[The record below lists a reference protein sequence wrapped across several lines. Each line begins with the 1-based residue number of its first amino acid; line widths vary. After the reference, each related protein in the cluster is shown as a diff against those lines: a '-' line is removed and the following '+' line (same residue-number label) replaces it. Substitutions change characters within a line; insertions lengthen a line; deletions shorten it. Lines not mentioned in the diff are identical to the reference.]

1 MKVNRKFL
9 RSAERLSLSAIAKD
23 SAAQKIVSAVTAI
36 GFVMQPVAAL
46 ASTIT
51 RTDGGPNVS
60 FNNGVADV
68 FAGKVVGDVAINK
81 FAEFKLD
88 ANNIAN
94 MYFVDS
100 ENKSAGNLVNFVNS
114 RIDINGTVNAIQQN
128 KKIGGNLF
136 FFSSDGMAVGKS
148 GVINAGALYVATPTK
163 TVFDDYKKLDT
174 EDNFNTII
182 KDEGFAKIPINASG
196 TISVLGKVNA
206 VNAVN
211 LRAAKIG
218 VGKNVSGEAFDNV
231 DAGATVTG
239 ASIRTGVVDFKN
251 IVNIGNVKSGLS
263 GTALTAEKTGS
274 GDIVLAAYNNY
285 NDNYSVLD
293 DFSKIAGESVNA
305 ELSVANGAEVNAAGK
320 AKLSAKALNNVVVEK
335 SDQYKENYTPSTTTN
350 SHLYGQIVT
359 TNATVNVNGNVEA
372 QQVDI
377 NADAVN
383 RYVSAESSVLNM
395 HNITS
400 NIMGALTG
408 NVDASYAVLKS
419 MAEVNVGR
427 NAEINAKGSDT
438 KIVDSDG
445 KEVIQPALNI
455 QANSRME
462 AGAGASTA
470 LLKAMNVGGT
480 NIIPAAAVTYSKTHN
495 EAAVKIYGE
504 LKSKGGTSVTALADS
519 KVNSEAKATT
529 MDVSENPN
537 TLNVA
542 LNITTGDNKSSVTI
556 GENAKMT
563 ELQKDV
569 KIEAK
574 SQNSVLTKAEVSTGE
589 KAVIATAINVTDYD
603 SKANVN
609 INGNVSSKDGSLA
622 INAENVLTDNTVI
635 ANNAMGSSSF
645 MKGLVTNIKG
655 SQTVDS
661 FIGENGVK
669 DKLLGGITKW
679 LANAKYTPQ
688 KLKDK
693 LNAPSTP
700 STPSQ
705 PKPWDKL
712 ADFME
717 AGVSVGVAVE
727 SNTADVKIGQG
738 VALTAK
744 DDLNITAK
752 SVIEDTQMQITG
764 KSNNYDEAV
773 NNNALVNASVLY
785 SKLDNTATV
794 TVAGG
799 EAAQNPDNATNVTLT
814 GGKVN
819 IAANSSFEYN
829 RINRM
834 VQEVKDACAK
844 VKAAYK
850 GDNHDDIYAK
860 ADALEEAAEAFFT
873 YARDNCLS
881 STGEQQVDFM
891 DLFGGQKYK
900 DFTAACSAL
909 TSALGDEAK
918 NIAVGPI
925 NVVGAATAF
934 ANPNSYLNF
943 SAGSANGGKSGP
955 GEHEKP
961 ATIALAGSAVATDI
975 SNNARVL
982 IGKNANIKAGN
993 ELAMQAAS
1001 KQFDVSLAGKLGL
1014 NGGGKNAAG
1023 GTFAIGLADANSLV
1037 AVAQGAK
1044 LTAGSIDIGTENK
1057 IDHIQLSLGAGK
1069 GTTSGVSGM
1078 VGYLEGASNS
1088 LVSVDDEAVI
1098 NAGTGAVNL
1107 NAKND
1112 TNVYSAA
1119 GAVAMGE
1126 TAGIGA
1132 AATITNFDRYTY
1144 AAIGDNGYT
1153 APPQATTEQG
1163 ESGSDSGDKL
1173 GEDANADR
1181 SKEAEKLANTA
1192 DKKHATLQQLVQ
1204 NASGLRQ
1211 DTDNNE
1217 QEAFFG
1223 SKTAEGTK
1231 KGSIDAGSFNVNAE
1245 TGGKIIN
1252 VAVAGGVSTG
1262 DDSGEAGIF
1271 DKLGNFVSNKTNALT
1286 NKLHA
1291 LDHKVAGKINGLMDR
1306 QTEAQKVLPTDQTP
1320 KATTPGKQ
1328 SSVTIAGAGSAA
1340 INLLDGDTGA
1350 LVDNVKINIAKD
1362 ATNGKTITV
1371 TAKDTAMMVAAG
1383 GAAGISWKKL
1393 TKDNNANSHNA
1404 AFGGTVAVNDIDS
1417 QTLAV
1422 ISNSEIENAAAII
1435 NNAQKS
1441 GSLAAAGLGLAL
1453 AKNSGGNG
1461 GTNIVATVNA
1471 SVNIADNTAYALLQN
1486 NKVNNENVSGEDKL
1500 ATSITNTAF
1509 DNDIQI
1515 TGGVNTSLSIGG
1527 DNAFVGG
1534 ATVAYGSLKND
1545 VQAAILGGTYD
1556 KITTADVKATTNMT
1570 QVGVAANVSVAGGAK
1585 TSYAFS
1591 GNSAY
1596 NKLDNYANAT
1606 VEGVTLTGES
1616 LNVAAYDT
1624 AESANTQAEYLKK
1637 RGLDAD
1643 GSAYLAQ
1650 VKEAADESG
1659 DSDEP
1664 TKVDTTRRGN
1674 VIVTGAVSVGVT
1686 TGNDGGSATASVTVS
1701 DIDNDYNAKI
1711 KDSNITA
1718 TGKGSGDALV
1728 GTNVNAA
1735 SHTVLAGFAAGVAG
1749 TAGSFGV
1756 GGSANWQSLNN
1767 DITAAVENSK
1777 LITPKADVKTESG
1790 ALAVNVAGQIG
1801 VTTGKNSKLGAG
1813 LAVAYNSLNN
1823 TTGAYV
1829 KGSEISGAKDANSI
1843 LTVDAANKGNVYSV
1857 GAAVT
1862 AGTAEAAL
1870 NGVVVVNKGKNDVE
1884 AVIDKYDGEK
1894 AQTTDRRTKLNNM
1907 GKVAVKSSDDSN
1919 QLAVIG
1925 NVSVA
1930 AGKSAKAAIG
1940 GSVAINDIGALAG
1953 GKQSNRAAINNAD
1966 ITTAKDGKISV
1977 NAVDESTLTTI
1988 SAGVAITSGNFA
2000 FSGGGS
2006 AALIEKETKTELK
2019 NTNVNADDAAKGDVE
2034 ASAKGTARITTVG
2047 VMGAGAKNAAAGFG
2061 IAVNKIN
2068 ADTETEIEGGTYKTD
2083 NFIAKSDSVA
2093 ELTSIGI
2100 SAAAAKNAG
2109 VAGNVT
2115 VNLIGND
2122 TATKI
2127 NNATIIAN
2135 NNIAA
2140 LATSS
2145 ETLHNYAGA
2154 MGVAAGG
2161 QAGIGM
2167 SVAYNEITG
2176 NTESVVENSTL
2187 QASGTAALG
2196 EDVSK
2201 KHKDSKG
2208 IVVAADAEHELNNV
2222 IVTAGLAASSDA
2234 AVAVSGTVAVNHLD
2248 GATTAKINNTAA
2260 NTSGTAGDV
2269 SVLAK
2274 DKTKV
2279 ISAVGA
2285 ASVAVGADAGV
2296 GFGAASDTNLLS
2308 RNVTAE
2314 IDGGD
2319 AKKAFNA
2326 DKLTVDAQ
2334 SENKTSTTA
2343 VGAAVAAAA
2352 YGAAGVAGTVS
2363 VTKTDAVT
2371 LAKVNNIT
2379 GYNKGTTINA
2389 HRSNDITLVGSS
2401 LAVAG
2406 GMGAGAGGI
2415 SVGVLSDDSRTE
2427 AQLTNA
2433 SIKHYTYDKAQDII
2447 HADNSTNV
2455 TTGIAAASA
2464 AIAIGGA
2471 AAGSVGVNNFNNTV
2485 KTSVANSSIENA
2497 DTITA
2502 DANNHLTTNFVT
2514 VSAAGGLVGGSLGVG
2529 VNTIDT
2535 SVVTEVDNSTMSAN
2549 NVTVAAD
2556 ETRDIKQTAANAA
2569 VGGVAL
2575 GANVLV
2581 TNIGSAVQ
2589 GTYTTSNNDSID
2601 VDGTNGNNKH
2611 YAMADADEAIGE
2623 QNSINSGAYN
2633 QFVKQYQS
2641 EGSSAVKGLEAAGRG
2656 GNAEAKGVQVI
2667 IDKGSIVNA
2676 SNKADIKANTTTNT
2690 NITAGG
2696 ATVGAV
2702 SATGTFSILD
2712 VKRNSGV
2719 AVKNSSISAKE
2730 IAIASKQ
2737 AGTADMNIYQGTGGM
2752 VGLNVAV
2759 GIAKLNG
2766 ANKVELDGATLNNAD
2781 KIEVKAEDESKV
2793 NANALGVAVGA
2804 VTLGS
2809 ITAIAENES
2818 TNDIV
2823 VAKSDVKAAT
2833 IDITADK
2840 RNTVT
2845 AHAMGGSAGM
2855 ATGSAVVADA
2865 TDNGTS
2871 NITLGKANDTAKKNT
2886 FSANTLNVNAKAS
2899 PAVKAVAD
2907 SVAVAL
2913 TYGASAAVATAT
2925 ANGGA
2930 NVTVNNGDELLVDKA
2945 NLQAD
2950 IYAQDG
2956 MKNAEA
2962 KAEGNSGSGLINVGA
2977 NVATAKSNASANVSV
2992 GAIKGKTGKVV
3003 TGQKTVYDK
3012 YGTATVTKTTKT
3024 VGVTALNISSNNST
3038 TAFADAR
3045 GVNIGGV
3052 FSSGNNVA
3060 KTNNTSAT
3068 NAVLNAGNDEL
3079 LLGSLNVT
3087 ASGAGD
3093 NLTTADGSGGG
3104 LVSTDLA
3111 AYAEN
3116 RMNANTTTTVKG
3128 KLNVNGEVKI
3138 NALQNDRANLL
3149 ADALK
3154 ATVIGASATK
3164 ASNEIKGETKVN
3176 TDGLTL
3182 TGANN
3187 LTINANN
3194 TVTVGD
3200 SEKYAV
3206 KGSGYGGVNVQGA
3219 VLDNK
3224 IDKKA
3229 AINLGSAKITTA
3241 GAQDYEAETDVDA
3254 NVGGYIKA
3262 AGAGAFTWVDVNNE
3276 VKAEDSIAVG
3286 SGAKLKTTK
3295 ADKDI
3300 TLAAVDNMTINVIG
3314 VADTQG
3320 AAIGGASSDVT
3331 NETTR
3336 NNSITVAGNAA
3347 LYSMN
3352 DVNLYAGSDI
3362 NGAAGK
3368 LKLNVD
3374 SEAYNKT
3381 ALGLGKPKLKDD
3393 ILQNNNVTLNNDSNI
3408 SSVRNINLYA
3418 DAGTETIRDTSVMYN
3433 WYYSDKNEN
3442 YTSSTIGDNEPQN
3455 KHSNNYIQADGT
3467 LTAGVQ
3473 NKQFITIG
3481 KDGAL
3486 VFLDSAVRDGV
3497 NKVSGNNAIGESE
3510 LRNQITASDGINKD
3524 EIVIGTMD
3532 YGTTLFERYEQV
3544 RKLMNEYSEDTNS
3557 TAYLGYKAE
3566 LQRITGELQ
3575 TMGLIEEIKD
3585 SNGNVYYAPIKGATI
3600 DYISLPDI
3608 VASGGNINITTD
3620 TLAGSGTMEAKGAP
3634 EVTVTNNTNLYM
3646 KINNITVGD
3655 AGGEINYNGVG
3666 LKSNDYNTTIN
3677 ELNIDKAKSAQFGK
3691 VTPTAEA
3698 GTGGTITVNGNYGGN
3713 HVQAKV
3719 TDDNGKEQ
3727 TIETKPKADI
3737 EINGYVNA
3745 KKGIV
3750 NINSRANNI
3759 IIQGASADSSAGVSG
3774 KEVHLTAASG
3784 SVSQGYTDGITN
3796 IGGSVQDQYQSKY
3809 DALKKEF
3816 DDKYGYEHTENISG
3830 EVKTSTKAN
3839 DRTGNMIV
3847 GENIY
3852 INASDININGY
3863 MQSGYADYYVTVD
3876 DGIAATINSIKNS
3889 YKGGSLSDAVVTTGT
3904 KYRVVTGKDV
3914 WDEATKSYKRQ
3925 LDVYY
3930 NPATGK
3936 LVVPDVDVNGGK
3948 IYLTGRISSTGGG
3961 TIKALDG
3968 AYNVAVTNNTANTLQ
3983 LGRLVSNKSE
3993 GLISITDTG
4002 RRTLTEITRSGAKE
4016 YAISDIN
4023 KLHETNV
4030 STSEYKPQE
4039 GLRYNWTTGKTVSTS
4054 KTYQNTV
4061 KAGLW
4066 GLVETMDDTKLT
4078 EFEQHNKP
4086 IKESDSTEKY
4096 KPNGEY
4102 IGKIN
4107 NSTVNSSDFS
4117 VIYDNKVLEN
4127 SKTGPGE
4134 PERWSSGFLG
4144 WFKWERYTWTRHTGT
4159 SQQYVASVK
4168 ADKTINIGFIGH
4180 DNGNI
4185 NVNSNGSVDIKG
4197 KLASTAG
4204 GSINLTSNNGSITQ
4218 NGVNMVSDNV
4228 NLIAQTGINNIGI
4241 TSIGDTVNLSA
4252 ANHKS
4257 GDIDITVAGA
4267 YGKAG
4272 NVLVASIVNSG
4283 NDEIHLTADGN
4294 INQSG
4299 NDASIIGKR
4308 IDLSSINGAIGN
4320 SGKLQ
4325 IKSGTEVVDATDS
4338 LSASINANAKGNIN
4352 LTQTEG
4358 DMRVGQIKSEQGNVT
4373 INVTEGNV
4381 VDALPDGEIIDR
4393 GDTDALIQKWKD
4405 LGLISG
4411 EGSYTAKQK
4420 QDVDEYKQQVTDEF
4434 KQYKDLDAYYQK
4446 NELTDAEK
4454 ASYES
4459 YKNAKTSY
4467 DSLTQEFKDYQNQSI
4482 YYTDDKN
4489 IPQKAGYKTD
4499 ADYQKALE
4507 AYNTGKTAYAA
4518 LKAKCAG
4525 SANAEAYAR
4534 SNMSDDSWN
4543 SYNAPQ
4549 VGDKNMK
4556 ASFGS
4561 YDSYQD
4567 LQARYNGYTDA
4578 DAYLQSDTAKQHISE
4593 LTDASRSWT
4602 ENQLLYAIQDSIINP
4617 SSDSGDNISKA
4628 PNIIGQSITINAA
4641 KGSVGLDSDTVEVIN
4656 LAGISDRVDD
4666 LKKLVNAS
4674 ASTVKWDKA
4683 AGIATITPKNPLGMQ
4698 LTSAN
4703 GKLSVNA
4710 TENVYIT
4717 NRKDATDNPLNI
4729 DTIKTDGNVRLQ
4741 SNNGIYNLH
4750 NGEGAAI
4757 SGKDLLLQ
4765 AGTGGVGK
4773 ADKLLTINNNGKV
4786 TATGT
4791 NGVYLEQVGDNALQ
4805 IVSVAAKGDI
4815 VLKAKGDIIS
4825 ADEEDTTAQGYI
4837 NNESNNGTITIEAGG
4852 SAGSAEHKL
4861 RIKNADDNHTDKGIS
4876 VTAGKDVYLQG
4887 ISTTIAENAEANGT
4901 MFINGITAK
4910 GIVDVAA
4917 NGNLNVKG
4925 AVNNNAS
4932 GNVTMTAEKSIAVN
4946 AAITNADANI
4956 ILSARN
4962 NVNLNENAVLQ
4973 AKKVNLV
4980 ASAVRNPGENAATGS
4995 ITQNANSRIIA
5006 DKVVAS
5012 ALNGIDLSSVTNTL
5026 KAIDVANM
5034 GQGAINIANDGTNN
5048 LTVVIAHKNNG
5059 DVTVHN
5065 YQNGNITSNMK
5076 VESQVEA
5083 EGAVNYINDAGSITL
5098 PDVETFTSEA
5108 EKFGTLKTY
5117 SNVINNVKRTTKAK
5131 KIVNIQAKNGD
5142 VINSGD
5148 IDSDQAVV
5156 IKTETGS
5163 GNITNTGNIRGTDV
5177 SLITENGDITSD
5189 GTLNSTSGDV
5199 TANTGKGNIE
5209 LNADITSARDMLLTT
5224 ADGSIITR
5232 GIINANRDVKANATT
5247 GFTSE
5252 KGINATTGDVELI
5265 TQTGDINTK
5274 GDVTAEAG
5282 KAVLNSKG
5290 GNITNTGDIEGT
5302 DVSLITENGNI
5313 KSDGTL
5319 NSTSG
5324 DVTANVVKGT
5334 GNIEL
5339 NADITSKRDV
5349 LLTTGDGSIMTS
5361 GQVKA
5366 QKNVDYNAKGS
5377 ITTGDI
5383 INSTAGNIN
5392 LQTNAAEGNITFG
5405 GNVTAADG
5413 NINIDVLQNGSVKD
5427 PNHKYK
5433 FTATSAD
5440 GDINSGNFKLQIKGA
5455 GDVDLNEIFATNDA
5469 TIDVTNGNITTSGDV
5484 TAETGKAVL
5493 NSKSGSVTMQNV
5505 AAGQVVDIDA
5515 AYDITADG
5523 NLISNNSDITLDAG
5537 GKITTNGTVNALNNV
5552 IANANGNI
5560 NTNGDVTATN
5570 GNAVLN
5576 SKGGNVNTG
5585 KITAKNEVDIDAAID
5600 ITVGGNLISNNGEIT
5615 LDAGGSITTNSIV
5628 NALNNVIAHAKG
5640 NIATN
5645 GDVTATNGN
5654 AVLNSK
5660 GGSVTMQNVTANN
5673 EVDIDAANNITANGS
5688 LTSTNANVDLN
5699 AGGSITTNGQVTA
5712 QKNVDYNAKGSI
5724 TTGGIIN
5731 STTGNINLQ
5740 TDAAQGDIIFGGD
5753 VTAEHG
5759 NINIDVLQ
5767 NGNVTDD
5774 DNKFTAL
5781 GDKGDINSGNFAL
5794 QIKGAGDVDLHE
5806 IYATNNATIN
5816 VANGNL
5822 TLAKIDGNLVA
5833 LQLKTEGKQLKVD
5846 ELIAGAKIIAQGS
5859 DIDLNKIQQRLDA
5872 DGLLTIVPDGA
5883 QLNKPIDNLKIGE
5896 IITNKGVRFE
5906 HLWLNNGSIKVSE
5919 GMFHIDK
5926 LVVNNVAH
5934 FSNKHMKTAV
5944 WGAPPQRD
5952 GSDSVYW
5959 NNIAVNNP
5967 ADNLTEWQQE
5977 GTNPDKW
5984 MFLHF
5989 TAQPNVQHSNG
6000 ALLDLRN
6007 YDYVYDQRFT
6017 AVDHMLQQLN
6027 ENKAEEYD
6035 INHAP
6040 DVVQYFRYD
6049 LYDLDEDDN
6058 KSEPVKITVE
6068 A

>member
-1 MKVNRKFL
+1 M
-9 RSAERLSLSAIAKD
+9 
-23 SAAQKIVSAVTAI
+23 
-36 GFVMQPVAAL
+36 
-46 ASTIT
+46 
-51 RTDGGPNVS
+51 
-60 FNNGVADV
+60 
-68 FAGKVVGDVAINK
+68 
-81 FAEFKLD
+81 
-88 ANNIAN
+88 
-94 MYFVDS
+94 
-100 ENKSAGNLVNFVNS
+100 
-114 RIDINGTVNAIQQN
+114 
-128 KKIGGNLF
+128 
-136 FFSSDGMAVGKS
+136 
-148 GVINAGALYVATPTK
+148 
-163 TVFDDYKKLDT
+163 
-174 EDNFNTII
+174 
-182 KDEGFAKIPINASG
+182 
-196 TISVLGKVNA
+196 
-206 VNAVN
+206 
-211 LRAAKIG
+211 
-218 VGKNVSGEAFDNV
+218 
-231 DAGATVTG
+231 
-239 ASIRTGVVDFKN
+239 
-251 IVNIGNVKSGLS
+251 
-263 GTALTAEKTGS
+263 
-274 GDIVLAAYNNY
+274 
-285 NDNYSVLD
+285 
-293 DFSKIAGESVNA
+293 
-305 ELSVANGAEVNAAGK
+305 
-320 AKLSAKALNNVVVEK
+320 
-335 SDQYKENYTPSTTTN
+335 
-350 SHLYGQIVT
+350 
-359 TNATVNVNGNVEA
+359 
-372 QQVDI
+372 
-377 NADAVN
+377 
-383 RYVSAESSVLNM
+383 
-395 HNITS
+395 
-400 NIMGALTG
+400 
-408 NVDASYAVLKS
+408 
-419 MAEVNVGR
+419 
-427 NAEINAKGSDT
+427 
-438 KIVDSDG
+438 
-445 KEVIQPALNI
+445 
-455 QANSRME
+455 
-462 AGAGASTA
+462 
-470 LLKAMNVGGT
+470 
-480 NIIPAAAVTYSKTHN
+480 
-495 EAAVKIYGE
+495 
-504 LKSKGGTSVTALADS
+504 
-519 KVNSEAKATT
+519 
-529 MDVSENPN
+529 
-537 TLNVA
+537 
-542 LNITTGDNKSSVTI
+542 NITTGDNKSSVTI
-556 GENAKMT
+556 GENAQMT

-569 KIEAK
+569 NIEAK
-574 SQNSVLTKAEVSTGE
+574 SQNSVITKAEVSTGE

-609 INGNVSSKDGSLA
+609 INGNVSSKEGSLSV
-622 INAENVLTDNTVI
+622 NAENVLTDNTVS

-645 MKGLVTNIKG
+645 MNKLATNIKG
-655 SQTVDS
+655 TQSVES
-661 FIGENGVK
+661 LIGENGAK
-669 DKLLGGITKW
+669 DKVLGGITKW
-679 LANAKYTPQ
+679 LADAKYTPQ

-700 STPSQ
+700 STPTQ

-712 ADFME
+712 ANFMST
-717 AGVSVGVAVE
+717 GVSVGVAVE

-738 VALTAK
+738 VALTAQN
-744 DDLNITAK
+744 DLNITAK
-752 SVIEDTQMQITG
+752 SIIKDTQMQITG
-764 KSNNYDEAV
+764 MSNNYDKDV
-773 NNNALVNASVLY
+773 DKKALVNASVLY

-799 EAAQNPDNATNVTLT
+799 EEAKGSTPATNVTLT

-844 VKAAYK
+844 VKDAYTGANK
-850 GDNHDDIYAK
+850 ADIDAK
-860 ADALEEAAEAFFT
+860 ADALSNAADEFFT
-873 YARDNCLS
+873 YAKDNCFS
-881 STGEQQVDFM
+881 STGEEQVDFM
-891 DLFGGQKYK
+891 DLFGGQKFK
-900 DFTAACSAL
+900 EFTDACSAL
-909 TSALGDEAK
+909 TSALGNKASD
-918 NIAVGPI
+918 IAVGPI
-925 NVVGAATAF
+925 NVVSAAAAF
-934 ANPNSYLNF
+934 ADPNSYLNF

-955 GEHEKP
+955 GEGEKA
-961 ATIALAGSAVATDI
+961 ATISLAGSAVATDI

-982 IGKNANIKAGN
+982 VGKNAKIKADN
-993 ELAMQAAS
+993 ELAMKAES
-1001 KQFDVSLAGKLGL
+1001 KQFDTSLAGKLGL
-1014 NGGGKNAAG
+1014 NGGGENAAG
-1023 GTFAIGLADANSLV
+1023 GTFAVGLADANSLV

-1044 LTAGSIDIGTENK
+1044 LTAGSINIGTENK
-1057 IDHIQLSLGAGK
+1057 IDHIQLSIGAGK
-1069 GTTSGVSGM
+1069 GATSGVSGM

-1098 NAGTGAVNL
+1098 NAGKGAVSL

-1112 TNVYSAA
+1112 TNVYSVA

-1126 TAGIGA
+1126 TAGIGV

-1153 APPQATTEQG
+1153 APPQTTTEQG
-1163 ESGSDSGDKL
+1163 ESGNDSGDKL
-1173 GEDANADR
+1173 YEDENADR
-1181 SKEAEKLANTA
+1181 SKEAKKLANTA
-1192 DKKHATLQQLVQ
+1192 AEKRATLQQLVQ

-1231 KGSIDAGSFNVNAE
+1231 GTIDAGSLNVTAE

-1252 VAVAGGVSTG
+1252 VAVAGGASTA
-1262 DDSGEAGIF
+1262 DDSGKVGIG
-1271 DKLGNFVSNKTNALT
+1271 DKLSAFVGNKTKALE
-1286 NKLHA
+1286 NKLNV
-1291 LDHKVAGKINGLMDR
+1291 LDNKVAGKINGLMNR
-1306 QTEAQKVLPTDQTP
+1306 QTAAQTVLPTNQQPNATP
-1320 KATTPGKQ
+1320 SGQQ

-1362 ATNGKTITV
+1362 TTENKNITV

-1393 TKDNNANSHNA
+1393 TQNNNANSTNA
-1404 AFGGTVAVNDIDS
+1404 AFGGTAAVNDIDS

-1435 NNAQKS
+1435 NYAQKS
-1441 GSLAAAGLGLAL
+1441 GSLVAAGLGLAL
-1453 AKNSGGNG
+1453 AKNTGGNG
-1461 GTNIVATVNA
+1461 GTNITATANA

-1486 NKVNNENVSGEDKL
+1486 NEVNNDTVSGKDER

-1509 DNDIQI
+1509 DNDIQV
-1515 TGGVNTSLSIGG
+1515 TGGVNTSISVGG

-1570 QVGVAANVSVAGGAK
+1570 QVGVAANVSVAAGAN
-1585 TSYAFS
+1585 TSYTFS

-1624 AESANTQAEYLKK
+1624 NESANEQATYLKN

-1643 GSAYLAQ
+1643 GSDSEYLKQ
-1650 VKEAADESG
+1650 VKQAAEENG
-1659 DSDEP
+1659 NSDEGK
-1664 TKVDTTRRGN
+1664 TTNVDITRRGN

-1686 TGNDGGSATASVTVS
+1686 TGKGGGSAAASVTVS

-1711 KDSNITA
+1711 KDSTITT
-1718 TGKGSGDALV
+1718 TGKGSGDKLV

-1735 SHTVLAGFAAGVAG
+1735 SHTILAGVAAGVAG
-1749 TAGSFGV
+1749 TKGSFGI

-1767 DITAAVENSK
+1767 DITATVENSK
-1777 LITPKADVKTESG
+1777 LITPKTDVKAESG

-1801 VTTGKNSKLGAG
+1801 VTAGDKSKLGAG

-1823 TTGAYV
+1823 NTGAYV
-1829 KGSEISGAKDANSI
+1829 KGSEISGVDSASNSA
-1843 LTVDAANKGNVYSV
+1843 LTVNAANNGKVYSV

-1862 AGTAEAAL
+1862 AGTADAAL

-1884 AVIDKYDGEK
+1884 AVIDKDD
-1894 AQTTDRRTKLNNM
+1894 TNRRTKLNNM
-1907 GKVAVKSSDDSN
+1907 SKVAVKSFDDSN
-1919 QLAVIG
+1919 QLAVVG
-1925 NVSVA
+1925 AVSVSAGGNAKFA
-1930 AGKSAKAAIG
+1930 AG
-1940 GSVAINDIGALAG
+1940 GSVAYNEIGNITGSAG
-1953 GKQSNRAAINNAD
+1953 EKKQTNKAAINNAD
-1966 ITTAKDGKISV
+1966 ITTTDDGQISV

-1988 SAGVAITSGNFA
+1988 SAGVAITKGNFA

-2019 NTNVNADDAAKGDVE
+2019 NTNVNANDAAKGDVT
-2034 ASAKGTARITTVG
+2034 ASANGTAKITTVG
-2047 VMGAGAKNAAAGFG
+2047 VMGAGGENAAVGLG

-2068 ADTETEIEGGTYKTD
+2068 ADTKTEIEGGKYQTD
-2083 NFIAKSDSVA
+2083 NLIAKSDSTA

-2109 VAGNVT
+2109 VGGNVT

-2127 NNATIIAN
+2127 NNANIIAN
-2135 NNIAA
+2135 NNMAA

-2154 MGVAAGG
+2154 MGAALGG
-2161 QAGIGM
+2161 QVGIGM

-2187 QASGTAALG
+2187 QASGKTALG
-2196 EDVSK
+2196 EDVSQ

-2248 GATTAKINNTAA
+2248 GATNAKINNTEA

-2314 IDGGD
+2314 IDGGNGN

-2334 SENKTSTTA
+2334 SENKTKTTA

-2371 LAKVNNIT
+2371 LAKVNNIN

-2415 SVGVLSDDSRTE
+2415 SVGVLSDDSSTE

-2433 SIKHYTYDKAQDII
+2433 SIEHSKYYNAQDMI
-2447 HADNSTNV
+2447 HADNRTKV

-2485 KTSVANSSIENA
+2485 KTSVANSSIKNA

-2502 DANNHLTTNFVT
+2502 DANNNLTTNFVT

-2549 NVTVAAD
+2549 NVTVTAD
-2556 ETRDIKQTAANAA
+2556 ETRDITQTAANAA

-2589 GTYTTSNNDSID
+2589 GTYTTSNNDSSNDDRSNDYSIA

-2641 EGSSAVKGLEAAGRG
+2641 EGSSAVTGLDAAGRG

-2667 IDKGSIVNA
+2667 IDNNSNINA

-2702 SATGTFSILD
+2702 AATGTFSILD
-2712 VKRNSGV
+2712 VQRNSGV
-2719 AVKNSSISAKE
+2719 AVKNSSISANE

-2737 AGTADMNIYQGTGGM
+2737 AGTANMNIYQGTGGM

-2766 ANKVELDGATLNNAD
+2766 ANKVELDGATLKNAD
-2781 KIEVKAEDESKV
+2781 KIEVKAEDESQV

-2823 VAKSDVKAAT
+2823 VENSKVTTVEEYKDKAAT

-2855 ATGSAVVADA
+2855 ASGSAVVANA

-2871 NITLGKANDTAKKNT
+2871 NITLGKANDTSKKNT
-2886 FSANTLNVNAKAS
+2886 FTASTLNVNAKAS

-2913 TYGASAAVATAT
+2913 TYGASAAVATAN

-2930 NVTVNNGDELLVDKA
+2930 NVTVHNGDELLVDNA

-2977 NVATAKSNASANVSV
+2977 NVATANSNASANVNV
-2992 GAIKGKTGKVV
+2992 GAIKGKTGEVV
-3003 TGQKTVYDK
+3003 TGQKTVYDEK
-3012 YGTATVTKTTKT
+3012 GKATVTKTKKT

-3068 NAVLNAGNDEL
+3068 NAVLNAGSNEL

-3104 LVSTDLA
+3104 LVSADLA

-3116 RMNANTTTTVKG
+3116 RMNANTTTTVNG

-3219 VLDNK
+3219 ELDNM

-3229 AINLGSAKITTA
+3229 TINLGSAMITTA
-3241 GAQDYEAETDVDA
+3241 GAQDYEAATNADV

-3262 AGAGAFTWVDVNNE
+3262 AGAGAFTWVDVDNE

-3347 LYSMN
+3347 IYSMN

-3393 ILQNNNVTLNNDSNI
+3393 ILQNNNVTLHNGSNI

-3433 WYYSDKNEN
+3433 WYYSDKDEN

-3473 NKQFITIG
+3473 NKQSITIG
-3481 KDGAL
+3481 NDGAL
-3486 VFLDSAVRDGV
+3486 VFLDSAVREGV
-3497 NKVSGNNAIGESE
+3497 NKVEGNNAIGESE
-3510 LRNQITASDGINKD
+3510 LRKQITASDGINKD
-3524 EIVIGTMD
+3524 DIVIGTMD

-3544 RKLMNEYSEDTNS
+3544 RKLMNEYSEDTTS

-3566 LQRITGELQ
+3566 LQRITDELQ
-3575 TMGLIEEIKD
+3575 SMGLGEVMKD
-3585 SNGNVYYAPIKGATI
+3585 DEGREKFVPIKGATI

-3666 LKSNDYNTTIN
+3666 LTSNDYNATIN
-3677 ELNIDKAKSAQFGK
+3677 ELNIDKAKSAQFSE

-3698 GTGGTITVNGNYGGN
+3698 GNGGTIIVNGNYGGK
-3713 HVQAKV
+3713 HVQAKAQV
-3719 TDDNGKEQ
+3719 INDDGTYTEQ
-3727 TIETKPKADI
+3727 LIETKPKADI

-3745 KKGIV
+3745 KNGIV
-3750 NINSRANNI
+3750 NITSTANNI

-3809 DALKKEF
+3809 DALKKAF
-3816 DDKYGYEHTENISG
+3816 DDQYGSERTESISG

-3839 DRTGNMIV
+3839 NLSGNRIV

-3863 MQSGYADYYVTVD
+3863 MQSGYADYYITVD
-3876 DGIAATINSIKNS
+3876 DGIAATINNIKNS

-3904 KYRVVTGKDV
+3904 KYRVVKGDDV

-4002 RRTLTEITRSGAKE
+4002 KRTLTEITRSGAKE
-4016 YAISDIN
+4016 YDISDIN
-4023 KLHETNV
+4023 KLQGKDV
-4030 STSEYKPQE
+4030 STSEYNPQT
-4039 GLRYNWTTGKTVSTS
+4039 GLRYNWTTGQNVSTS
-4054 KTYQNTV
+4054 RTYQNTV

-4078 EFEQHNKP
+4078 EFEQKNDP
-4086 IKESDSTEKY
+4086 ISTSGSTNNP

-4102 IGKIN
+4102 IGKID

-4117 VIYDNKVLEN
+4117 VIYDNKVLKD

-4168 ADKTINIGFIGH
+4168 ADNPINIGFIGH
-4180 DNGNI
+4180 DKGNI

-4252 ANHKS
+4252 ANNKS

-4272 NVLVASIVNSG
+4272 NVLVGSIVNNS
-4283 NDEIHLTADGN
+4283 NDEVHLTADGN

-4299 NDASIIGKR
+4299 NGASIIGKR

-4320 SGKLQ
+4320 NGTLQ
-4325 IKSGTEVVDATDS
+4325 IKAGTEVVDATDS

-4358 DMRVGQIKSEQGNVT
+4358 DMRVGQIKSEHGNVT

-4405 LGLISG
+4405 LGLITG

-4434 KQYKDLDAYYQK
+4434 NQYKDLDAYYQK
-4446 NELTDAEK
+4446 NKLTDAEK
-4454 ASYES
+4454 AAYES

-4467 DSLTQEFKDYQNQSI
+4467 DSLTKEFKDYQNQSI

-4507 AYNTGKTAYAA
+4507 AYNTGKTAYDA

-4525 SANAEAYAR
+4525 SANAEVYAR
-4534 SNMSDDSWN
+4534 SKMSDDSWN

-4556 ASFGS
+4556 ATFGS

-4567 LQARYNGYTDA
+4567 LQARYSGYTDA
-4578 DAYLQSDTAKQHISE
+4578 DAYLQSATAKQHISE
-4593 LTDASRSWT
+4593 LSDESRSWT

-4617 SSDSGDNISKA
+4617 SAGSGDNISKA
-4628 PNIIGQSITINAA
+4628 PNLIGQSITINAA
-4641 KGSVGLDSDTVEVIN
+4641 KGSVGLDSDTVEKIT

-4674 ASTVKWDKA
+4674 ASTVKWDTK

-4773 ADKLLTINNNGKV
+4773 ADKLLNINNNGKV

-4791 NGVYLEQVGDNALQ
+4791 QGVYLEQVGDNALQ

-4825 ADEEDTTAQGYI
+4825 ADEEGTTAQGYI
-4837 NNESNNGTITIEAGG
+4837 NNESSTGTITIEAGG

-4861 RIKNADDNHTDKGIS
+4861 RIKNADDNHTNKGIS
-4876 VTAGKDVYLQG
+4876 VTAGENVYLQG

-4901 MFINGITAK
+4901 MFINGIKAN

-4917 NGNLNVKG
+4917 NGNLNIKG

-4932 GNVTMTAEKSIAVN
+4932 DNVTMTAEKSIAVN
-4946 AAITNADANI
+4946 AAVTNANANI

-4962 NVNLNENAVLQ
+4962 NVGLNDNAVLQ

-4980 ASAVRNPGENAATGS
+4980 ASAVRNPGENAAAGN
-4995 ITQNANSRIIA
+4995 ITQNANSSIIA

-5012 ALNGIDLSSVTNTL
+5012 ALNGIDLSSAKNTL

-5034 GQGAINIANDGTNN
+5034 GKGAINIANDGTHD
-5048 LTVVIAHKNNG
+5048 LTVVIAHENNG

-5065 YQNGNITSNMK
+5065 YQNGDITSNMK

-5083 EGAVNYINDAGSITL
+5083 VGAVNYINDAGSITL
-5098 PDVETFTSEA
+5098 PVDDTFTSEA
-5108 EKFGTLKTY
+5108 EEFGNLKTY
-5117 SNVINNVKRTTKAK
+5117 DNVIDNVKRTTKAK
-5131 KIVNIQAKNGD
+5131 KVVNIQAKNGD

-5148 IDSDQAVV
+5148 IDSDEAVV
-5156 IKTETGS
+5156 ITTQTGC
-5163 GNITNTGNIRGTDV
+5163 GNITNTGNIKGTSV
-5177 SLITENGDITSD
+5177 SLITENGYIKSD
-5189 GTLNSTSGDV
+5189 GTLTSTSGDV
-5199 TANTGKGNIE
+5199 TAKAGEGNIE
-5209 LNADITSARDMLLTT
+5209 LNADITSA
-5224 ADGSIITR
+5224 
-5232 GIINANRDVKANATT
+5232 
-5247 GFTSE
+5247 
-5252 KGINATTGDVELI
+5252 
-5265 TQTGDINTK
+5265 Q
-5274 GDVTAEAG
+5274 
-5282 KAVLNSKG
+5282 
-5290 GNITNTGDIEGT
+5290 
-5302 DVSLITENGNI
+5302 
-5313 KSDGTL
+5313 
-5319 NSTSG
+5319 
-5324 DVTANVVKGT
+5324 
-5334 GNIEL
+5334 
-5339 NADITSKRDV
+5339 DV
-5349 LLTTGDGSIMTS
+5349 LLTTG
-5361 GQVKA
+5361 
-5366 QKNVDYNAKGS
+5366 NGS
-5377 ITTGDI
+5377 ITT
-5383 INSTAGNIN
+5383 NS
-5392 LQTNAAEGNITFG
+5392 
-5405 GNVTAADG
+5405 
-5413 NINIDVLQNGSVKD
+5413 
-5427 PNHKYK
+5427 
-5433 FTATSAD
+5433 
-5440 GDINSGNFKLQIKGA
+5440 
-5455 GDVDLNEIFATNDA
+5455 
-5469 TIDVTNGNITTSGDV
+5469 
-5484 TAETGKAVL
+5484 
-5493 NSKSGSVTMQNV
+5493 
-5505 AAGQVVDIDA
+5505 
-5515 AYDITADG
+5515 
-5523 NLISNNSDITLDAG
+5523 
-5537 GKITTNGTVNALNNV
+5537 TVNAHNNV

-5560 NTNGDVTATN
+5560 NTIGDVTAQT
-5570 GNAVLN
+5570 GKAALN
-5576 SKGGNVNTG
+5576 SSAGNVNTHNVTAG
-5585 KITAKNEVDIDAAID
+5585 QAVGIHAAQDITADGDL
-5600 ITVGGNLISNNGEIT
+5600 TSNNDDIT
-5615 LDAGGSITTNSIV
+5615 LDAGGKITINGKTK
-5628 NALNNVIAHAKG
+5628 ALK
-5640 NIATN
+5640 
-5645 GDVTATNGN
+5645 
-5654 AVLNSK
+5654 
-5660 GGSVTMQNVTANN
+5660 NVTAN
-5673 EVDIDAANNITANGS
+5673 ANGDINANDDV
-5688 LTSTNANVDLN
+5688 TSTNANVDLN
-5699 AGGSITTNGQVTA
+5699 AGGSVTTKKVTADQAVDIDAANNITANGNLTSTNANVDLKAKGGSIKTSGQVKA
-5712 QKNVDYNAKGSI
+5712 QKDVDYNAKGSI
-5724 TTGGIIN
+5724 TTEGIIN
-5731 STTGNINLQ
+5731 STVGNIHLQ
-5740 TDAAQGDIIFGGD
+5740 TDAAQGNISFGGD

-5767 NGNVTDD
+5767 NGSVTDH

-5781 GDKGDINSGNFAL
+5781 GDKGDIYSGNFAL

-5806 IYATNNATIN
+5806 IFATNDATID
-5816 VANGNL
+5816 VANGSL
-5822 TLAKIDGNLVA
+5822 KLAKIDGNLVA
-5833 LQLKTEGKQLKVD
+5833 LQLRTEGQKMQVG
-5846 ELIAGAKIIAQGS
+5846 ELIAGTKIIAQGS
-5859 DIDLNKIQQRLDA
+5859 DIDLTKIQQRLDA

-5883 QLNKPIDNLKIGE
+5883 QLDKPIDNLKIGE

-5934 FSNKHMKTAV
+5934 FSNKHMRTAV

-5952 GSDSVYW
+5952 GSDSAYW

-5967 ADNLTEWQQE
+5967 AQNLDEWQQE
-5977 GTNPDKW
+5977 GGTNPDKW
-5984 MFLHF
+5984 MYLHF

-6040 DVVQYFRYD
+6040 SVVQYFRYD
-6049 LYDLDEDDN
+6049 LYDLDEDDS
-6058 KSEPVKITVE
+6058 KSEPAKITVE